1 MITASQELMS
11 SEKLTTFIE
20 VSPRKKGDPPSA
32 SGEEKIINNSNETVL
47 CVVGAHGTVKNGMV
61 VNIKKVLEKAIVTET

>member
-20 VSPRKKGDPPSA
+20 VSPRKKGDPPSP
-32 SGEEKIINNSNETVL
+32 SKEEKIINNNNND
-47 CVVGAHGTVKNGMV
+47 NG
-61 VNIKKVLEKAIVTET
+61 NLIRSERR

>member
-20 VSPRKKGDPPSA
+20 VSPRKKGDPPPPSR
-32 SGEEKIINNSNETVL
+32 EKIIKNNNDNKIIV
-47 CVVGAHGTVKNGMV
+47 
-61 VNIKKVLEKAIVTET
+61 IKIMIRSERR

>member
-20 VSPRKKGDPPSA
+20 VSPRKKSDLPSP
-32 SGEEKIINNSNETVL
+32 SKEEKIINNNNND
-47 CVVGAHGTVKNGMV
+47 NG
-61 VNIKKVLEKAIVTET
+61 NLIRSERR

>member
-20 VSPRKKGDPPSA
+20 VSPRKKGDPHPLSFPRD
-32 SGEEKIINNSNETVL
+32 EKIINNNNDTN
-47 CVVGAHGTVKNGMV
+47 K
-61 VNIKKVLEKAIVTET
+61 IKIIMIMII

>member
-20 VSPRKKGDPPSA
+20 VSPRKKGDPPSP
-32 SGEEKIINNSNETVL
+32 SKEEKIINNNND
-47 CVVGAHGTVKNGMV
+47 NG
-61 VNIKKVLEKAIVTET
+61 NLIRSERR

>member
-20 VSPRKKGDPPSA
+20 VSPRKKGDPPSP
-32 SGEEKIINNSNETVL
+32 SKEEKIINNNNNDDGNLIRSERR
-47 CVVGAHGTVKNGMV
+47 
-61 VNIKKVLEKAIVTET
+61 